1 MKEKLN
7 LFVEQPNISLF
18 QGIKVNKDTVRNY
31 INDTVEQE
39 IKNLQLETIIT
50 EDGTNGI
57 NSYSR
62 KTYLKINLNEGDI
75 LLFDKDKG
83 FYLPTYPIST
93 IEDAISDIKSLQS
106 FKNKEVEY
114 DTKGNEG
121 ESI

>member
-7 LFVEQPNISLF
+7 LFVEQPNLSFL
-18 QGIKVNKDTVRNY
+18 QGIKVNKNTERRYN
-31 INDTVEQE
+31 NETVEQE
-39 IKNLQLETIIT
+39 LKDLKLETIIT
-50 EDGTNGI
+50 EEGSNGI

-75 LLFDKDKG
+75 LLFNEQKG
-83 FYLPTYPIST
+83 FYLPTYPVST
-93 IEDAISDIKSLQS
+93 IEDAIADINSLED

-114 DTKGNEG
+114 DTKRNEG